1 MRIRV
6 LGYGSIWSQRFD
18 PSGRRTAYF
27 NTTGVNV
34 GAYIRHR
41 ARVYGVVRFNGNCGF
56 SPHFAERSLGSVFE
70 SSELRSTNGGNR
82 LVFTRRCAGRT
93 EPDGFLV
100 LLTNHL
106 PGWIDLE
113 TEWKARTVTLLSCSQ
128 ADRFQE
134 ALVIM
139 PAFGWVRGDFG
150 TFYLDPRVGAH
161 HRAQFVRVP
170 GV

>member
-1 MRIRV
+1 MRICV
-6 LGYGSIWSQRFD
+6 LGYGSIWSHRFD

-34 GAYIRHR
+34 GAHIRHR
-41 ARVYGVVRFNGNCGF
+41 VCVYGVARFNGNCGF
-56 SPHFAERSLGSVFE
+56 SPHFVERSLGSVFE
-70 SSELRSTNGGNR
+70 CSDLRSTNGENR
-82 LVFTRRCAGRT
+82 VVFTRRYAGRT

-113 TEWKARTVTLLSCSQ
+113 TEWKGRTVTLLSCSQ

-134 ALVIM
+134 TLVVM
-139 PAFGWVRGDFG
+139 PAFGWVRGELG
-150 TFYLDPRVGAH
+150 TFYLHPRGGANG
-161 HRAQFVRVP
+161 RAQFVRVP